1 MKLRRG
7 GIMEKNDRLELA
19 NLLFPNIKDTRDYYE
34 KMYPERN
41 LPEGAMVTRYG
52 PSPTGSVHLGNLF
65 SAFCDMVYARQTK
78 GKFFLRIE
86 DTDQKRMVDGGIE
99 NIIGVLNDFNILPD
113 EGYSFEGKYGPY
125 IQSQRTE
132 IYQTYIKDMI
142 ISGYAY
148 PCFMTEEEISAI
160 REEQEIN
167 KTKIG
172 IYGHYASD
180 RDLSLEEVKEKIS
193 SGEEYVIR
201 LKSPGD
207 SSKTIEI
214 EDCIKGKLKFPE
226 HDVDTVLLK
235 KDGTPTYHF
244 AHAID
249 DHLMHTTHVIRGDE
263 WVSSLPLHAQ
273 LFEILGFK
281 AVKYAHIAPITIKDQ
296 ETGNIRKISKRK
308 DPWFGVKYY
317 DENGIPIEALH
328 LYLATI
334 TNTNFE
340 EWYLNNGDKDI
351 SQFEFSFEKQAIGGT
366 SFDEA
371 KLVNLCKTY
380 FSRKSGEE
388 VYNETIAWA
397 LKHDTEYAKL
407 LENNKND
414 MIKFFNIEKEGPR
427 PRKDIAKYSDVKEEF
442 SYAIDSLFKKENY
455 SKYDGDKTYDVELA
469 LDYVNNYLLLDST
482 NEEWFNK
489 VKEFAVSKGYAA
501 STKEYKNNPDNYKGH
516 VGDICEALRVMVT
529 GRRKS
534 PDLYSIMKILG
545 KDKIIERILLYKA
558 HIS

>member
-1 MKLRRG
+1 
-7 GIMEKNDRLELA
+7 MEKNERIELA
-19 NLLFPNIKDTRDYYE
+19 ELLFPNITKSREDYE
-34 KMYPERN
+34 LMYPERD

-52 PSPTGSVHLGNLF
+52 PSPTGSVHLGNLL
-65 SAFCDMVYARQTK
+65 SAFADMVYARQTK
-78 GKFFLRIE
+78 GSFFLRIE
-86 DTDQKRMVDGGIE
+86 DTDQKRMMEGGIE
-99 NIIGVLNDFNILPD
+99 NITGVLHDFDILPN
-113 EGYSFEGKYGPY
+113 EGYSFGGEYGPY
-125 IQSQRTE
+125 IQSERVE
-132 IYQTYIKDMI
+132 IYQTYVKDMI
-142 ISGYAY
+142 INGYAY
-148 PCFMTEEEISAI
+148 PCFMTEQEIADI

-172 IYGHYASD
+172 IYGHYAVD
-180 RDLSLEEVKEKIS
+180 RDLSLEEIKEKLANN
-193 SGEEYVIR
+193 EEYVIR
-201 LKSPGD
+201 LKSPGNPE
-207 SSKTIEI
+207 KNIEV
-214 EDCIKGKLKFPE
+214 EDCIKGKLRFPE

-263 WVSSLPLHAQ
+263 WVSSLPLHVQ

-281 AVKYAHIAPITIKDQ
+281 PVRYAHIAPITIKDQ

-340 EWYLNNGDKDI
+340 EWYINNSDKDI
-351 SQFEFSFEKQAIGGT
+351 SEFEFSFDKQAVGGT

-388 VYNETIAWA
+388 VYNETHAWA
-397 LKHDTEYAKL
+397 LKHDEEYAKL
-407 LENNKND
+407 LEDNKDD
-414 MIKFFNIEKEGPR
+414 MINFFNIEKDGDR

-442 SYAIDSLFKKENY
+442 SYAIDSIFKAENY
-455 SKYDGDKTYDVELA
+455 SKFEGEKRYDVA
-469 LDYVNNYLLLDST
+469 LITDYVDNVLNLDVT
-482 NEEWFNK
+482 NEEWFNA
-489 VKEFAVSKGYAA
+489 VKEFAAANGYAA
-501 STKEYKNNPDNYKGH
+501 SPKDYKKNPEDYKGH
-516 VGDICEALRVMVT
+516 VGDVCEAIRVMVT
-529 GRRKS
+529 GRTKS
-534 PDLYSIMKILG
+534 PDLFSIMKVLG
-545 KDKIIERILLYKA
+545 KEKIKERIELFNNYQK
-558 HIS
+558 